1 MKKITLKSLDVD
13 VINFILHNNRA
24 TIDELCNCFEVSQ
37 VNIRTVLAKIEEFV
51 NKEKIGALLKENGEY
66 YFENN
71 NLNLNIINSDFLVE
85 DLEKKERIVFIVL
98 KLILEGSINLTS
110 ISKKI
115 NISRITLNSD
125 MEFIKELISD
135 FDLKLTSIQW
145 RGVFFEGDLYNLQKF
160 SILFLSKL
168 YIENYFSSPLKK
180 LVNPL
185 VNSYFRKF
193 LECETEEK
201 LIKLADKLYHYF
213 DIKLGLYHYF
223 VLCGI
228 LVYIHLGSKKNVE
241 FCTRIKIESFDL
253 TEPLNDILDLEDREL
268 ISDNTSLII
277 AFLSLCVNKKYSVI
291 FPTNIDNIVN
301 EIYFTFNLND
311 TDFYAQLLS
320 FFINNIYFEN
330 RFFIPNYIKFDK
342 KDEYVLEEEISKK
355 IISILDKH
363 KFPFTKKDIG
373 YLYYYLKNIVT
384 EGKKKNVLIIDQS
397 TMAWKGNKLKLK
409 IQNLEQVKTVRVSS
423 YFNFKFFPIETYDKY
438 DVFIFIDLP
447 EEKKI
452 NYSKYCCFINSY
464 ELIKNSINVSKLF

>member
-145 RGVFFEGDLYNLQKF
+145 RGVFFKGDFYNLQNF
-160 SILFLSKL
+160 SILFISKL

-180 LVNPL
+180 LINPL
-185 VNSYFRKF
+185 VSDYFRKF
-193 LECETEEK
+193 LNYETE
-201 LIKLADKLYHYF
+201 
-213 DIKLGLYHYF
+213 
-223 VLCGI
+223 
-228 LVYIHLGSKKNVE
+228 KN
-241 FCTRIKIESFDL
+241 
-253 TEPLNDILDLEDREL
+253 
-268 ISDNTSLII
+268 
-277 AFLSLCVNKKYSVI
+277 Y
-291 FPTNIDNIVN
+291 
-301 EIYFTFNLND
+301 
-311 TDFYAQLLS
+311 
-320 FFINNIYFEN
+320 
-330 RFFIPNYIKFDK
+330 
-342 KDEYVLEEEISKK
+342 
-355 IISILDKH
+355 
-363 KFPFTKKDIG
+363 
-373 YLYYYLKNIVT
+373 
-384 EGKKKNVLIIDQS
+384 
-397 TMAWKGNKLKLK
+397 
-409 IQNLEQVKTVRVSS
+409 
-423 YFNFKFFPIETYDKY
+423 
-438 DVFIFIDLP
+438 
-447 EEKKI
+447 
-452 NYSKYCCFINSY
+452 
-464 ELIKNSINVSKLF
+464 